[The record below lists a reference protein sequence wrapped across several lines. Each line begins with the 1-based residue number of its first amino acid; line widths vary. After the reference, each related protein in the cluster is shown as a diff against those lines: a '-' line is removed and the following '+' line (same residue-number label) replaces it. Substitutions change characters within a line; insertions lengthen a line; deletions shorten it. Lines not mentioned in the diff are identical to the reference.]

1 MKNKKIS
8 LVLIFISIFLVQTF
22 LNSFSYAQT
31 NENKGKLI
39 FVTMNRLNIE
49 DFEALNSIGN
59 QANGYIGLMNIRG
72 AKGTND
78 ASSYASIGWGKKSYA
93 LNKDLTFFDNANLA
107 KSEQYEFVTDKEAF
121 KIANLNINTLI
132 QTNEESDYGS
142 VPGNLGKISK
152 EKDLIISVIGN
163 SDKEDPLLLSGPLAM
178 DESGRIK
185 SGNIDDINRIDYSA
199 PFGISTNYEKVSSSF
214 LNAYDISDIIVL
226 ELGDSYR
233 LDEYKNMMSLESYSN
248 YKGNMMIK
256 MDNLLKE
263 IKLNLNNEDI
273 MIVASPFPSL
283 ENYQNGYRLAPIYI
297 TNGKTDQTGLLTSAS
312 TRRDGV
318 ISNIDIS
325 AFIAEHF
332 ELDSTEIS
340 GKPIKLKDFDRP
352 WIFLKSENEKIVSLS
367 SVRIPVLYTY
377 AVFEMCIWIL
387 TLVVGLLHKR
397 VPRQVIKSI
406 KFILRITLLIPL
418 VILLLPIFNFQNVVY
433 SFIIGL
439 IILTIGYAMI
449 SRYIRNDMN
458 TIAILSGLTTII
470 LLFDMAIGNQFLIKN
485 SLLGYDPIIGARFYG
500 IGNEYMG
507 VLVGASLITISI
519 VFEKFGFKNKLL
531 IPFAMIVVFIMG
543 NPQMGANVG
552 GTITISA
559 AFLFLIL
566 KSNNIKIDIKKI
578 IGIGIAIVL
587 IVSFMA
593 WLDFNSEN
601 RSHLANTILM
611 IINTGP
617 SAIVQ
622 IIIRKISMN
631 MQLITASMWSRVLI
645 LAIVLMVMLFYKP
658 FGVLKKLCQKHPYI
672 ANGWIAILVG
682 SVVGFMVNDSGVV
695 AAATSISYVIVPML
709 VLLLNNTDDINF
721 LKK

>member
-8 LVLIFISIFLVQTF
+8 LALIFISIFIVQTF

-49 DFEALNSIGN
+49 DFEALDSIGN

-78 ASSYASIGWGKKSYA
+78 ASSYASIGWGKKSYV

-107 KSEQYEFVTDKEAF
+107 NSEQYEFVTDKEAF

-617 SAIVQ
+617 SAIGQ

>member
-31 NENKGKLI
+31 NENKSKLI

-49 DFEALNSIGN
+49 DFEALDSIGN

-78 ASSYASIGWGKKSYA
+78 ASSYASIGWGKKSYV

-617 SAIVQ
+617 SAIGQ

>member
-49 DFEALNSIGN
+49 DFEALDSIGN

-78 ASSYASIGWGKKSYA
+78 ASSYASIGWGKKSYV

-297 TNGKTDQTGLLTSAS
+297 TNGKTDQIGLLTSAS

-695 AAATSISYVIVPML
+695 AAATSICYVIVPML

>member
-8 LVLIFISIFLVQTF
+8 LALIFISIFIVQTF

-49 DFEALNSIGN
+49 DFEALDSIGN

-78 ASSYASIGWGKKSYA
+78 ASSYASIGWGKKSYV

-297 TNGKTDQTGLLTSAS
+297 TNGKTDQIGLLTSAS

-332 ELDSTEIS
+332 ELNSTEIS
-340 GKPIKLKDFDRP
+340 GKPIKLKDFDKP

-439 IILTIGYAMI
+439 IILTVGYAMI

>member
-8 LVLIFISIFLVQTF
+8 LALIFISIFIVQTF

-49 DFEALNSIGN
+49 DFEALDSIGN

-78 ASSYASIGWGKKSYA
+78 ASSYASIGWGKKSYV

-297 TNGKTDQTGLLTSAS
+297 TNGKTDQIGLLTSAS

-332 ELDSTEIS
+332 ELNSTEIS
-340 GKPIKLKDFDRP
+340 GKPIKLKDFDKP

-439 IILTIGYAMI
+439 IILTVGYAMI

-617 SAIVQ
+617 SAIGQ